1 MGVDDWTEV
10 KRKNRGFISKED
22 DLAKVSISIYVTN
35 FPDYCTAKDLFQSC
49 KVYGHVV
56 DSYIPIKRSKSGK
69 RFGFVRFINVFSVER
84 LVSNLCTLW
93 IGKLRL
99 HANTTRFQR
108 PPVKPIISAPVRE
121 NVKNSQTHSGKRQN
135 QERVPFPKQSNFG
148 GSYANV
154 VKDYNSQI
162 SNSAPIVNTLQLGV

>member
-56 DSYIPIKRSKSGK
+56 DSYIPIKRSKFGK

-84 LVSNLCTLW
+84 LVSKLCTL
-93 IGKLRL
+93 
-99 HANTTRFQR
+99 
-108 PPVKPIISAPVRE
+108 
-121 NVKNSQTHSGKRQN
+121 
-135 QERVPFPKQSNFG
+135 
-148 GSYANV
+148 
-154 VKDYNSQI
+154 
-162 SNSAPIVNTLQLGV
+162 